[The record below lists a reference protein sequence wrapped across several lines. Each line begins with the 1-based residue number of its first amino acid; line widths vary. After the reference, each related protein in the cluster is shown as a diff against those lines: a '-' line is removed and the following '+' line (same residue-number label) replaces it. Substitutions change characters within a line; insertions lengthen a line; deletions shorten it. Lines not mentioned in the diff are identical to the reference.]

1 MDRPIYEHKARIIKA
16 IAHPSRLAMID
27 SLAEGDKC
35 VCELQALVGSDMS
48 TVSKHL
54 AVLRAAGIVSDHKRG
69 VQVYYHLEVP
79 CILQF
84 MGCVDEVI
92 RANAKAQK
100 RIAAMVR

>member
-1 MDRPIYEHKARIIKA
+1 
-16 IAHPSRLAMID
+16 
-27 SLAEGDKC
+27 
-35 VCELQALVGSDMS
+35 
-48 TVSKHL
+48 
-54 AVLRAAGIVSDHKRG
+54 VLRAAGIVSDHKRG
-69 VQVYYHLEVP
+69 LQVYYHLEVP